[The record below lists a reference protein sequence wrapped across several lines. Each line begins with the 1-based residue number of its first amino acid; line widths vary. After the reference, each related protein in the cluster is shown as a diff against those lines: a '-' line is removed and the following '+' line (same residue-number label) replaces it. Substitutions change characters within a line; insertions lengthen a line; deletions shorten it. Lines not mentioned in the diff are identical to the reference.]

1 MKYWRSVSILT
12 TTCLF
17 TFSSLNQ
24 PGFKVNIYIYIYIY
38 LIGPYYAGPNLT
50 PAPLTPALI
59 TPVPKS
65 YKTKKGYFSTFKREI
80 LSANDPNKK
89 HSSLA
94 NDVTGFEDRRFF
106 QNVLFPFEN
115 GPFNA
120 SPINAG
126 PY

>member
-1 MKYWRSVSILT
+1 MNKNFRRFDGNILYSR
-12 TTCLF
+12 
-17 TFSSLNQ
+17 TFRN
-24 PGFKVNIYIYIYIY
+24 NIDI
-38 LIGPYYAGPNLT
+38 IGPYYAGPNLT

-65 YKTKKGYFSTFKREI
+65 YKTKKGFFSTFKREI